1 MIPRLSTAWLMPLAL
16 TIVSFGSSA
25 ARATAH
31 NIYPFT
37 GHYSTTVIIT
47 PITDNVSQVVE
58 SGSSLDAPYG
68 LNQYNGLTYSQTD
81 SSGNTS
87 FNNDPTA
94 FGIQGYPSGYLT
106 FGSGTNEVSGTGDAS
121 ASIDLDNLTGNGS
134 GVVNITSG
142 EGLFLNATGTLTY
155 SENDQVILGDTTT
168 LKGQALVTGKI
179 EVEPQY
185 PVDRKVWRSPI
196 NVRSTQLPTASQ
208 RNSPV

>member
-1 MIPRLSTAWLMPLAL
+1 MIPRLSTAWLVPLAL
-16 TIVSFGSSA
+16 SIVSFGSSA

-31 NIYPFT
+31 HIYQFT

-58 SGSSLDAPYG
+58 SGESLDAPYG

-81 SSGNTS
+81 SNGNTN

-94 FGIQGYPSGYLT
+94 FGLQGYPLGYLT
-106 FGSGTNEVSGTGDAS
+106 FGSGKNEVSGTGDGS
-121 ASIDLDNLTGNGS
+121 ASIDLENLTGKGS

-142 EGLFLNATGTLTY
+142 EGLFKNATGTLTY

-168 LKGQALVTGKI
+168 LKGQSLVTGSI
-179 EVEPQY
+179 EVEPQSIPLKSDKHY
-185 PVDRKVWRSPI
+185 ERDHDFGNDSKW
-196 NVRSTQLPTASQ
+196 
-208 RNSPV
+208 